1 MAARQT
7 PVVSVKGKPF
17 ECGEQYG
24 TQAEKLIRRNASLYF
39 EMWKAMWEVSRADV
53 IKLCRPLI
61 SVIEGYD
68 ADLLEELKGVARGA
82 KLELEDIIAIN
93 ARYEINLSLGIVRK
107 YGTDG
112 CTSVAALPP
121 ITKAGHC
128 LLGQNWDW
136 LTRFQESN
144 VLLMAEQEGKPNVVT
159 QPEAGA
165 LAHRGMNST
174 GLGVCFNGM
183 ASSGDS
189 FEAKAPP
196 FLIVARAILNSSS
209 FNGALEAVLKMRAT
223 LSGNFLIAHSD
234 GVAVDLEVAP
244 FDTGVL
250 YPEGNI
256 LTHSNHFI
264 SFAGRP
270 GFTDLLK
277 SIYPD
282 TLLRHHRARQM
293 LQAEKSRI
301 DIGGFQK
308 VFGDHFSYPKSICRH
323 TGKHD
328 EGLKGWGTLSS
339 MIMDLTGRSI
349 YVAEG
354 FPCRNEYY
362 ELTPSIL
369 HKS

>member
-1 MAARQT
+1 MAARRI
-7 PVVSVKGKPF
+7 PVISVKGKPF

-24 TQAEKLIRRNASLYF
+24 TQAERLIKRNASLYL
-39 EMWKAMWEVSRADV
+39 EMWKTLWGVSHAEV

-61 SVIEGYD
+61 SVIERYD
-68 ADLLEELKGVARGA
+68 AGLLEELKGIARGA
-82 KLELEDIIAIN
+82 NLELEDIIAIN
-93 ARYEINLSLGIVRK
+93 SRYEINSSLGIVRK
-107 YGTDG
+107 HGADG

-121 ITKAGHC
+121 VTKSGHC

-144 VLLMAEQEGKPNVVT
+144 VLLVAEEEGKPGVVT

-183 ASSGDS
+183 ASSEDN

-196 FLIVARAILNSSS
+196 FLVVARAILNSSS
-209 FNGALEAVLKMRAT
+209 FSGALGAVLRMKAT
-223 LSGNFLIAHSD
+223 LSGNFLIAHGE

-250 YPEGNI
+250 YPEGEM

-264 SFAGRP
+264 SFADRP

-277 SIYPD
+277 TIYPD
-282 TLLRHHRARQM
+282 TLLRHHRARRV
-293 LQAEKSRI
+293 LEPEKSRI
-301 DIGGFQK
+301 DISSFRRA
-308 VFGDHFSYPKSICRH
+308 FGDHFNYPKSICRH
-323 TGKHD
+323 TVAQD

-339 MIMDLTGRSI
+339 MIMDLTDRTI

-354 FPCRNEYY
+354 LPCRNEYY
-362 ELTPSIL
+362 ELTPSNL
-369 HKS
+369 QKG